1 MTSQKLTEGLNE
13 PTNMLITFMVS
24 LWKITGF
31 QGVGKTFLSNELGQY
46 FDKIKC
52 YKQNNYVFSLSDSSK
67 KLEILRF
74 PVSLSNELGKLS
86 HGYKNLK
93 NFLRP

>member
-1 MTSQKLTEGLNE
+1 MTSQKLTKGLNE
-13 PTNMLITFMVS
+13 PVNMLITFMVS
-24 LWKITGF
+24 IWKMIGF

-46 FDKIKC
+46 FGKIKC

-74 PVSLSNELGKLS
+74 PVSLPNELGKLS
-86 HGYKNLK
+86 HE
-93 NFLRP
+93 